1 MHGVDYDAVN
11 VLENEEIRQGIKDYS
26 QWPTIPQLFID
37 GEFIGGCDI
46 VMQMHQ
52 NGDLITLFNKSG
64 IKSALKGKNC
74 FFNLILN

>member
-1 MHGVDYDAVN
+1 MHGVDYDSVN
-11 VLENEEIRQGIKDYS
+11 VLENEEIRQGIKEYS

-52 NGDLITLFNKSG
+52 NGELITLFNKSG
-64 IKSALKGKNC
+64 IQSVLKDAAGADEDGRK
-74 FFNLILN
+74 

>member
-1 MHGVDYDAVN
+1 MHGVDYDSVN
-11 VLENEEIRQGIKDYS
+11 VLENEEIRQGIKEYS

-52 NGDLITLFNKSG
+52 NGELITLFNKSG
-64 IKSALKGKNC
+64 IKSILKDAAAADEDGK
-74 FFNLILN
+74 

>member
-1 MHGVDYDAVN
+1 MHGVDYDSVN
-11 VLENEEIRQGIKDYS
+11 VLENEEIRQGIKEYS

-52 NGDLITLFNKSG
+52 NGELISLFNKSG
-64 IKSALKGKNC
+64 IKSILKDAAEADDK
-74 FFNLILN
+74 